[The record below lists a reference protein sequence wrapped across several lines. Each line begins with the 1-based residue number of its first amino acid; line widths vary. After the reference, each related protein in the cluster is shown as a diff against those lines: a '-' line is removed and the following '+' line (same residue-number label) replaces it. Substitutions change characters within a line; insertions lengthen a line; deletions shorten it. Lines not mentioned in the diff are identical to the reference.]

1 MDSLT
6 YLALGDS
13 YTIGEGLPLYESFPY
28 QAVQLLRKCG
38 YAVAAPEIIART
50 GWTTGELLQGIS
62 RTQLQAPYGIL
73 SLLIGVNNQYR
84 GYDPGEYAAEFEV
97 LLKQA
102 IAFTGGRKQ
111 RVIVLSIPDWSATP
125 FAAGRNVRQVSN
137 EINHFNKLNETLA
150 RQYGVTYIDIT
161 PGSRLAAGDSSLL
174 APDGLHY
181 SAKEY
186 ARWADLLAGIIL
198 PVIQREKP

>member
-1 MDSLT
+1 LHGHGEA
-6 YLALGDS
+6 LALSCGDG
-13 YTIGEGLPLYESFPY
+13 IAERQRRGDGLDDL
-28 QAVQLLRKCG
+28 
-38 YAVAAPEIIART
+38 
-50 GWTTGELLQGIS
+50 
-62 RTQLQAPYGIL
+62 
-73 SLLIGVNNQYR
+73 
-84 GYDPGEYAAEFEV
+84 
-97 LLKQA
+97 
-102 IAFTGGRKQ
+102 
-111 RVIVLSIPDWSATP
+111 
-125 FAAGRNVRQVSN
+125 
-137 EINHFNKLNETLA
+137 ETLA